1 MGGVFN
7 SWLVLVLPP
16 NNFINTIS
24 RLGVEMSIEN
34 VIVAEPD
41 ASFSLNQVKFDQEKV
56 LSFLDAV
63 SDAIWLVDSRLH
75 ITAQNQVANKIVGW
89 SQADVIG
96 CSVSEFV
103 PSQVSGGLLT
113 LFSHALEQRRV
124 VSLKDILLVTK
135 TGQQILVSG
144 KISPFVEN
152 GQVIGAICA
161 FQKITPE
168 HKNLYLRFEFADMA
182 SHLLRTPLS
191 FIQTSTDLLLSANLE
206 VDQQRVM
213 LARILKQSQRLK
225 VFVNELLKI
234 LRTETEGVQA
244 NIEPVALVPLI
255 ERILNLIRYEQPHH
269 IFNYTPY
276 GSLPMVAADP
286 TKTELVLFNLLLSA
300 VRRCPNGGNII
311 VHSERQDSEIIV
323 SISDN
328 GEEISD
334 KLLSKIFWQFYPID
348 DDNGKMPSSYQL
360 GLYTTKQFVELQN
373 GRIWA
378 ESQFDRGSKFSFS
391 IPIWEQG

>member
-1 MGGVFN
+1 
-7 SWLVLVLPP
+7 
-16 NNFINTIS
+16 
-24 RLGVEMSIEN
+24 MSIKN

-41 ASFSLNQVKFDQEKV
+41 ASLSLDRVKLDQEK
-56 LSFLDAV
+56 LIPFMDTV
-63 SDAIWLVDSRLH
+63 SDAVWLVDVRLQ
-75 ITAQNQVANKIVGW
+75 IAAQNQVANKILGW

-96 CSVSEFV
+96 RSVSEFI
-103 PSQVSGGLLT
+103 PADNQVSGGLTT
-113 LFSHALEQRRV
+113 LFSQAIEQRKAMF
-124 VSLKDILLVTK
+124 LKDILLVTK
-135 TGQQILVSG
+135 NGQQILVSG
-144 KISPFVEN
+144 KISPFVKN
-152 GQVIGAICA
+152 GQVAGAICA

-168 HKNLYLRFEFADMA
+168 HRNLYLRFEFADMA

-206 VDQQRVM
+206 ADQQRIM
-213 LARILKQSQRLK
+213 LTRILKQSQRLK

-244 NIEPVALVPLI
+244 NIESVALVPLI

-269 IFNYTPY
+269 IFNYTPN
-276 GSLPMVAADP
+276 GSLPRVAADP

-311 VHSERQDSEIIV
+311 VHSECQGNEIIV

-328 GEEISD
+328 GEAIPD
-334 KLLSKIFWQFYPID
+334 KLLSKAFWQFYPID

-378 ESQFDRGSKFSFS
+378 ESQSDRGSKFSFS
-391 IPIWEQG
+391 MPIWEQGQ